1 MTTLRESWKTRGTV
15 ALVVAALL
23 LEPGI
28 ILARHHGWL
37 DPGFPP
43 NVDPVYA
50 VPVAVLA
57 LFGIIAWNLR

>member
-1 MTTLRESWKTRGTV
+1 VAALRESWKTRGTI

-28 ILARHHGWL
+28 ILAKRHGWV

-57 LFGIIAWNLR
+57 FLGIIAWNLR